1 MHTEIEERVLEIDKD
16 KIISKLEELGAKK
29 VGEWFQKRYTYDFT
43 PKREGQWLRLRTN
56 GEETTFT
63 YKNVETREIDGTKE
77 FEIEVSDF
85 EETNKMLEVLGYN
98 HKNYQENK
106 RIRYMFNDV
115 EIDIDTWPMIPT
127 YMELEGP
134 SIKKIKELE
143 DILEIDKNKI
153 TTLFADEIY
162 EKYYGIDVLSIKELR
177 FEEENKND

>member
-29 VGEWFQKRYTYDFT
+29 AGEWFQKRYTYDFT

-98 HKNYQENK
+98 HKNYQ
-106 RIRYMFNDV
+106 
-115 EIDIDTWPMIPT
+115 DTFYIV
-127 YMELEGP
+127 YSG
-134 SIKKIKELE
+134 
-143 DILEIDKNKI
+143 
-153 TTLFADEIY
+153 
-162 EKYYGIDVLSIKELR
+162 
-177 FEEENKND
+177 